1 MTWLTARELAGLP
14 GMPASERR
22 TRDKLA
28 STGTPSRPRS
38 GREGG
43 GGLEYDC
50 SALPAETRRA
60 LATRQIAEVK
70 ALPLAEPAPAISFAP
85 PVPAPEPL
93 PGTLVPVPSRRPPSQ
108 ADKAV
113 ADARAMLVAQVQDLA
128 QVHGSKKACALLA
141 LQLASGQASTDL
153 LATARTASQRARGDQ
168 VSTRSL
174 ERWLSAHRE
183 NGWWGLLPVAVE
195 LARVTP
201 ASLETDVAH
210 VLALY
215 HSKDARFRKLT
226 GAAKEANKALGREPD
241 AWQALYARARRALDK
256 LGTNAQ
262 DNIALIKSRHTGAQR
277 DAKLP
282 FKRRDTSILSFNDV
296 WLIDGHTFKAKV
308 RHPDHGQPFAPE
320 LTVTID
326 AATRFITGWSTAY
339 SENVMAV
346 GDALRHAIGLC
357 GVPAV
362 LYGDNGAGETAKQMD
377 CPIDGFCVRLGIDHR
392 TGLPGKPQGHGLIE
406 RSWQTFAINAAR
418 QFGSYQG
425 KDVDGGTFRK
435 AAADLAKE
443 QRALRRSEA
452 TGEVVRLS
460 PKAPSWQQFMDAVDA
475 AIHEYNTTHR
485 HRALPKNADGKHMT
499 PAEARVAMTQPGDIV
514 SIDQTTLR
522 HLFMPGILR
531 TARRGEVQFL
541 NQTYSA
547 PDLMRRDVDGRQVS
561 VRYDIRD
568 PSAVMVFSLDGLYIC
583 EAKWAAN
590 RIDYM
595 PKPVIQM
602 AREKRVAATIKLRQQ
617 QIDTALRE
625 LQPTGSA
632 DLELPAPD
640 LPFFVQ
646 PMAPAIEQAAVAA
659 VAVPAAGTRPA
670 SFDTQGER
678 YEWLMNHRAAWT
690 DADNQWLT
698 RYVASDDYTDL
709 ADYYSGRGLG
719 WTGGSAEEQPRFK
732 GAR

>member
-1 MTWLTARELAGLP
+1 MTWLTTAELAGLP
-14 GMPASERR
+14 GLPRCQKR
-22 TRDKLA
+22 TREKLQKLA
-28 STGTPSRPRS
+28 IPSRQRA

-60 LATRQIAEVK
+60 LATRQIAGAKTAVM
-70 ALPLAEPAPAISFAP
+70 AEPAPAISFAP
-85 PVPAPEPL
+85 PAQAPEPL
-93 PGTLVPVPSRRPPSQ
+93 PSTLVPVPSRRPPSQ

-113 ADARAMLVAQVQDLA
+113 ADARALLIAQVQELA
-128 QVHGSKKACALLA
+128 QLHGNKKACAILA
-141 LQLASGQASTDL
+141 LQLASGQAS
-153 LATARTASQRARGDQ
+153 ANVMAIARTANQRARGDT
-168 VSTRSL
+168 VGARSL

-183 NGWWGLLPVAVE
+183 NGWWGLLPTAVE
-195 LARVTP
+195 VARVTP
-201 ASLETDVAH
+201 ASLDTDVAH

-226 GAAKEANKALGREPD
+226 AAAKETNKALGQEPD

-256 LGTNAQ
+256 LGTNHQ
-262 DNIALIKSRHTGAQR
+262 DNIALIKSRHSGAQR

-282 FKRRDTSILSFNDV
+282 FKRRDTSGLVFNDV

-326 AATRFITGWSTAY
+326 AATRYITGWSTAY

-406 RSWQTFAINAAR
+406 RSWQTFAINSAR

-425 KDVDGGTFRK
+425 RDVDGGTFRK

-443 QRALRRSEA
+443 QRALRRAEA

-460 PKAPSWQQFMDAVDA
+460 PKAPSWKQFMDAVDA

-485 HRALPKNADGKHMT
+485 HRMLPKNAEGKHMT
-499 PAEARVAMTQPGDIV
+499 PAEARAAMTQPDDIV
-514 SIDQTTLR
+514 RIDQTTLR

-547 PDLMRRDVDGRQVS
+547 PELMRRDVDGHQVS

-602 AREKRVAATIKLRQQ
+602 AREKRVAATVKLRQQ
-617 QIDTALRE
+617 QIETALRE

-632 DLELPAPD
+632 DLALPEPD

-646 PMAPAIEQAAVAA
+646 PIAPAIGQEVAA
-659 VAVPAAGTRPA
+659 VVSADQRPV
-670 SFDTQGER
+670 SWDTQGER
-678 YEWLMNHRAAWT
+678 YEWLMNNRTAWT
-690 DADNQWLT
+690 DADNQWLA

-709 ADYYSGRGLG
+709 ADYYTGRGMG
-719 WTGGSAEEQPRFK
+719 WDGSQEELPRFK
-732 GAR
+732 DAR